1 MTVQHIVQGAG
12 APTSVPPSL
21 TAHYTDTETGDQY
34 MAKGTASADDW
45 VLVEKG
51 GAGAAAV
58 KAHEQAY
65 NHAEFVTT
73 QAMTQALTTKVNAV
87 DGKGLSTND
96 FTTAEKTKLAGL
108 ESSHFKGTY
117 VDLAA
122 LQAGVA
128 SPIAGDYADVDAGA
142 GADVMRYLWD
152 ASDAAWKPQASAT
165 SLTAAQVKALYEAN
179 PDTNPFTDAEKTKLA
194 AISEGGSSGG
204 GGNSAVATSTATA
217 VSLTSSYDSSYL
229 VSETADPAVLTIA
242 DQATGGWAA
251 NAELEIEQAGAG
263 AVKFAAGSG
272 VTLRLPGDCD
282 PRIAERYGVAK
293 LKRIAENIWTLSGRL
308 ADYTL
313 PSALYVGVDASPY
326 LRAFSPSDW
335 SEIALP
341 ALVSTK
347 VLKIAVSP
355 DRTMIALARESASGP
370 MTHVLSVFRV
380 KGWKLLAEW
389 AGNGDETITDV
400 VFSPNSGRL
409 YVIHSGSP
417 YLTVFDTASWAATG
431 GPALSAAPTAIA
443 VNPAG
448 NTVVLGTAETPYLA
462 IHDTATWAAKPAVD
476 TALPLFPNA
485 IAFDP
490 HDEMFSVAHS
500 GAPYLS
506 TYARD
511 PNSDVYKSMPFATL
525 PASNAAAVAYSP
537 NGELVAVSV
546 ASSPYLL
553 IYNNFTGDKLAG
565 PTALP
570 TYPYSQ
576 LSFSQDGKVL
586 TLSAPD
592 MTPSVLSYN
601 VADWSKRADATIAAI
616 SGGQCAIFS
625 QDVAVTVAPYPQ
637 SQSQES

>member
-12 APTSVPPSL
+12 VPTSVPPSL
-21 TAHYTDTETGDQY
+21 TAHYTDTESGDQY
-34 MAKGTASADDW
+34 MAKGTATAADW

-73 QAMTQALTTKVNAV
+73 QAMTQALATKVNAV

-108 ESSHFKGTY
+108 ESSHFKGTF

-122 LQAGVA
+122 LQAGVV
-128 SPIAGDYADVDAGA
+128 SPTAGDYADVDAGA

-179 PDTNPFTDAEKTKLA
+179 ADTNPFTDAEKTKLA
-194 AISEGGSSGG
+194 AIAEGGSSGGG

-217 VSLTSSYDSSYL
+217 VSLTSSHDSSYL

-242 DQATGGWAA
+242 DQAAGGWAA

-308 ADYTL
+308 ADYSL
-313 PSALYVGVDASPY
+313 PSALYVGVGASPY

-370 MTHVLSVFRV
+370 LTHVLSVFQV

-400 VFSPNSGRL
+400 AFSPNSGRL
-409 YVIHSGSP
+409 YVIHSASP
-417 YLTVFDTASWAATG
+417 YLTVFDTSSWAATG

-462 IHDTATWAAKPAVD
+462 IYDTATWAAKPAVD
-476 TALPLFPNA
+476 TALPLSPSA

-490 HDEMFSVAHS
+490 HDEAFSVAC
-500 GAPYLS
+500 GDLS
-506 TYARD
+506 TYTLTNPD
-511 PNSDVYKSMPFATL
+511 TGLYKSMPFVTL
-525 PASNAAAVAYSP
+525 PAGSNATAIAYSP
-537 NGELVAVSV
+537 NGELMAVSV

-553 IYNNFTGDKLAG
+553 IYNNLTGDKLAG
-565 PTALP
+565 PAAP
-570 TYPYSQ
+570 PAYPYYTK

-592 MTPSVLSYN
+592 ITPSVLSYN
-601 VADWSKRADATIAAI
+601 VADWSKREDATIAAI
-616 SGGQCAIFS
+616 SYCQCATFS
-625 QDVAVTVAPYPQ
+625 QDVAVTVTPYPQ
-637 SQSQES
+637 S